1 MTLDTVRMYE
11 QLLRHYAAV
20 NGQKLLAG
28 WRDSRQSYH
37 QPLREPVAQ
46 WMDGT

>member
-1 MTLDTVRMYE
+1 MHE
-11 QLLRHYAAV
+11 QLLKLYAAV

-28 WRDSRQSYH
+28 WPGSRQSYH